1 MNRHKKD
8 QLRANIRLSNTVSV
22 QVSKMFTV
30 SKLLSLSAFVM
41 VAAAA
46 AVQHE
51 ARQSL
56 PPPFAGTHSG
66 DGTLKSML
74 LKRNSYFQQVHSLSP
89 VSVPAEFSIARA
101 IPLLLFLPRCMTR
114 SRKCSEAIDSRHSKS
129 LGVYSGATANPNLNP
144 ICQRTITATCKLYP
158 YS

>member
-8 QLRANIRLSNTVSV
+8 QLRANIRLPNTVSV

-66 DGTLKSML
+66 DGTLESM
-74 LKRNSYFQQVHSLSP
+74 KRNSYFQ
-89 VSVPAEFSIARA
+89 
-101 IPLLLFLPRCMTR
+101 
-114 SRKCSEAIDSRHSKS
+114 
-129 LGVYSGATANPNLNP
+129 
-144 ICQRTITATCKLYP
+144 
-158 YS
+158 